1 MYTEYLSQQETPR
14 EAPSRQAPPPR
25 RAAPRRRDPRRDR
38 QRRMLLALAALVL
51 LLAGFISGCCVG
63 RGHSGGAEN
72 GGKGSGTGGVGT
84 AVKPQKSNIP
94 ASITLPDYV
103 KEDLLPVNE
112 YSRCGDK
119 LQRVNAVVIHYV
131 GNPNTTARQNRSYFE
146 NLATSGETSASSNLI
161 VGLDGEALLCVPL
174 DEVAYCSNDR
184 NCDTVSIEF
193 CHPDAEGK
201 PNQATYDTLVKLT
214 AWLCEEFDL
223 APADVIRHYDVTG
236 KICPKYYVDHP
247 EAWEDFRS
255 ALGAARTQENPS

>member
-1 MYTEYLSQQETPR
+1 M
-14 EAPSRQAPPPR
+14 
-25 RAAPRRRDPRRDR
+25 
-38 QRRMLLALAALVL
+38 
-51 LLAGFISGCCVG
+51 
-63 RGHSGGAEN
+63 
-72 GGKGSGTGGVGT
+72 
-84 AVKPQKSNIP
+84 
-94 ASITLPDYV
+94 

-214 AWLCEEFDL
+214 AWLCDL
-223 APADVIRHYDVTG
+223 YGLDAREGVIRHYDVTG
-236 KICPKYYVDHP
+236 KQCPMYFVQN
-247 EAWEDFRS
+247 
-255 ALGAARTQENPS
+255 AAEWTQFQSDVAKAMK

>member
-1 MYTEYLSQQETPR
+1 MYTEYLSTQQD
-14 EAPSRQAPPPR
+14 APQEPPRQAPPAR

-51 LLAGFISGCCVG
+51 FLAGFISGCCVG

-72 GGKGSGTGGVGT
+72 GGEGT

-131 GNPNTTARQNRSYFE
+131 GNPNTTAWQNRSYFE
-146 NLATSGETSASSNLI
+146 NLATTRDTSASSNLI
-161 VGLDGEALLCVPL
+161 VGLEGEALLCVPL

-184 NCDTVSIEF
+184 NYDTVSIEF
-193 CHPDAEGK
+193 CHPDADGK
-201 PNQATYDTLVKLT
+201 PTQDTYDTLVKLA
-214 AWLCEEFDL
+214 AWLCDLYGLDVEEGI
-223 APADVIRHYDVTG
+223 IRHYDVTG
-236 KICPKYYVDHP
+236 KQCPVYFVQN
-247 EAWEDFRS
+247 
-255 ALGAARTQENPS
+255 AAEWTQFKADVAAAMK

>member
-1 MYTEYLSQQETPR
+1 MYTEYFTAEQSFAPQESASR
-14 EAPSRQAPPPR
+14 QNAPSR
-25 RAAPRRRDPRRDR
+25 RAAPKHRGPRRDT
-38 QRRMLLALAALVL
+38 RRIVLAAMALTL
-51 LLAGFISGCCVG
+51 FLAGFVSGCCVG
-63 RGHSGGAEN
+63 RAHQGGESGAGGAA
-72 GGKGSGTGGVGT
+72 KMHR
-84 AVKPQKSNIP
+84 SNVP
-94 ASITLPDYV
+94 AHITLPDYV
-103 KEDLLPVNE
+103 QEDLLPVNE

-184 NCDTVSIEF
+184 NYDTVSIEF

-214 AWLCEEFDL
+214 AWLCDL
-223 APADVIRHYDVTG
+223 YGLDAREGVIRHYDVTG
-236 KICPKYYVDHP
+236 KQCPMYFVQN
-247 EAWEDFRS
+247 
-255 ALGAARTQENPS
+255 AAEWTQFQSDVAKAMK